1 MKTEI
6 LAMIL
11 AGGQGTRLGKLTRE
25 TAKPA
30 VPFGGRYRIIDFAL
44 SNCTNSGIYNV
55 GVVTQYQ
62 PLELNEH
69 IGTGAPWGLDRRNAG
84 AKILQ
89 PYSSA
94 DGEKWF
100 RGTANAI
107 YQNLGY
113 IDSYN
118 PEYVLILSGD
128 HIYKMDYMAML
139 EYHKEH
145 NNPALTVAVIPVPIE
160 EASRFGIMNT
170 DSTMRVIEFE
180 EKPKEPKN
188 NLASMGIYIFNWAVL
203 RKYLV
208 EDQAKTR
215 QLEDFGKHVIPAFL
229 KNGENIF
236 AYSFNDYWKDVGT
249 IESLWEANMDFI
261 DPNHELNIRDDS
273 WRIYTKAIALPP
285 QFITDTGK
293 VTYSMLVDGCYVAGE
308 VYHSILS
315 KDVKVGTGSK
325 ITHSIVMKGATIGKN
340 VEIAYA
346 IIGENAHIA
355 DNAQVIGTEDS
366 IEVIG
371 YSEVIGGLKDEEA

>member
-6 LAMIL
+6 VAMIL
-11 AGGQGTRLGKLTRE
+11 AGGQGSRLGKLTRE

-62 PLELNEH
+62 PLELNDH
-69 IGTGAPWGLDRRNAG
+69 IGNGAAWGLDRRNSG
-84 AKILQ
+84 VKILQ

-113 IDSYN
+113 IDSQD

-128 HIYKMDYMAML
+128 HIYKMDYMEML
-139 EYHKEH
+139 MFHKEH
-145 NNPALTVAVIPVPIE
+145 DPALTVAVIPVPME

-170 DSTMRVIEFE
+170 DATMRVTEFE
-180 EKPKEPKN
+180 EKPKKPKN
-188 NLASMGIYIFNWAVL
+188 NLASMGIYIFNWSIL

-215 QLEDFGKHVIPAFL
+215 HLEDFGKHVIPSFL

-236 AYSFNDYWKDVGT
+236 AYSFHDYWKDVGT

-261 DPNHELNIRDDS
+261 NPNHELNIRDQL
-273 WRIYTKAIALPP
+273 WRIYTKSMALPP
-285 QFITDTGK
+285 QFITNK
-293 VTYSMLVDGCYVAGE
+293 AVVNYSMLVDGCYVAGE

-315 KDVKVGTGSK
+315 KDVKVGEGSK
-325 ITHSIVMKGATIGKN
+325 ISHSVIMAGTTIGKN
-340 VEIAYA
+340 VEVSYA
-346 IIGENAHIA
+346 IIGENAYIA
-355 DNAQVIGTEDS
+355 DNAKVIGTPDA